1 MAEQVKISTKLKK
14 DDQVIVIAGKDKG
27 KSGKILRID
36 TKKARVVVEGVN
48 MVKKAVKKKNAQD
61 RGGIVEIEASLHI
74 SNVQIADKGGKPAR
88 ITYKIEGDAKTRVS
102 AKTGDKV

>member
-1 MAEQVKISTKLKK
+1 MAEQTKISTKLKK

-61 RGGIVEIEASLHI
+61 RGGIVEVEASLHI

-88 ITYKIEGDAKTRVS
+88 IAYKIEGETKTRVS